1 MENKN
6 KLILSGLVLLSLFLL
21 YWSFSAS
28 IKGSK
33 TEVNGDSVQV
43 STPLSTLSDKPI
55 SNIPEHSEESFEKAI
70 ESEIEEDPCATPEGY
85 TDEGW
90 REHMGH
96 HPDQYTEC
104 L

>member
-6 KLILSGLVLLSLFLL
+6 KLIISGLVLLSLFLL

-28 IKGSK
+28 IEGSK
-33 TEVNGDSVQV
+33 TKVKDGSA
-43 STPLSTLSDKPI
+43 SPSTLSDKPI